1 MTPPYKR
8 KSFFRLPRRLRVTFE
23 GKAFLLITIGV
34 GAAAINTGSN
44 LLYLALC
51 MNLSLIVVSGLLS
64 EWTLRGVSLTA
75 QAASDAFQGEESFMA
90 VACSTN
96 GKRFPSISL
105 TARMQFGKETVA
117 VSFPD
122 IAPSDSATRIMG
134 FRPSRRGPLGTVTG
148 TLSTSFPFSIFEKTM
163 DVLIH
168 SDLLVYP
175 RPIFPAFLDGLI
187 KEIGPSGTPWS
198 AGRSGAFPRGIR
210 ERLPSDPVRDIHWR
224 ATARMGKWMVKERE
238 AEAVPFVELNVPA
251 PCPPEEFETRL
262 SEACG
267 AIISLDR
274 QEIPFVLRIGN
285 KTIAR
290 ELEGRT
296 AALAALAV
304 ARADGGEIMA
314 QEAPL

>member
-1 MTPPYKR
+1 MKPPDKR
-8 KSFFRLPRRLRVTFE
+8 KIFRLPRRLRVTFE

-34 GAAAINTGSN
+34 GAAAINTGNN

-51 MNLSLIVVSGLLS
+51 MNLSLIIISGLLS
-64 EWTLRGVSLTA
+64 EWSLRGVSLTA

-90 VACSTN
+90 VACSTK

-105 TARMQFGKETVA
+105 VARMQFGKETVS

-122 IAPSDSATRIMG
+122 IPPCDSASRIMG
-134 FRPSRRGPLGTVTG
+134 FRPSRRGPLGTVSG
-148 TLSTSFPFSIFEKTM
+148 TLSTSFPFSLFEKTM

-175 RPIFPAFLDGLI
+175 RPIFPANHSELF
-187 KEIGPSGTPWS
+187 KEIGPSGAPWS
-198 AGRSGAFPRGIR
+198 AGRSGAFPLSVR
-210 ERLPSDPVRDIHWR
+210 ERLPSDPVRDIHWK

-238 AEAVPFVELNVPA
+238 AEAVPFVELNVPV

-267 AIISLDR
+267 AVISLDR
-274 QEIPFVLRIGN
+274 REIPFVLRIGD

-290 ELEGRT
+290 ESQGRA

-314 QEAPL
+314 QEATV